1 MTRARARSDSNSV
14 QLFPFLAVLLCMMGA
29 LILLLVVIAR
39 HARAQ
44 ASIQGELAAPAA
56 AADET
61 ARREELD
68 WRREQLAAQR
78 DRTQAELSER
88 RLELGHFEEHARS
101 LRAELDELE
110 RAQGQL
116 EQLESTDESQKRELA
131 ARVST
136 INLQIT
142 ETQAKLLRAR
152 QQLASQPTS
161 YSIIPYLGP
170 NSTDRPPLYIE
181 CRNDRV
187 VLQPEGVVLTAED
200 FEGPLGPSNPL
211 ASALRAAR
219 EHMARN
225 RRTNAGEMGEPYPLL
240 LVRPD
245 GIMAYWMARA
255 ALESWGSDFGYELVD
270 ADWKLDF
277 KTPDNELA
285 RTEETAVAE
294 ARVQQR
300 ELAMMMPRLQGQSV
314 GRQYRASSHG
324 GGIVADEELPEED
337 RPGHRKY
344 GAARNGRGGYF
355 DPYPQANPAT
365 ETAAA
370 SGAGNSALGQGGSGG
385 LGFQGNGTGSG
396 AGFGSG
402 YPAGA
407 FQGGPAGGH
416 SLMGG
421 NDGGLYPGEAT
432 LGSSTPGGAMGPGG
446 PMGSGSG
453 SGSGGFATGGGPGGS
468 ASTGGN
474 FAGSGSGNSNGSST
488 GDQSA
493 GLNGSGLNGSG
504 PNGGGQ
510 NTGGPNG
517 TGQLAAG
524 AAGSAAG
531 GAAGGANGGA
541 AGGANGSANCTGPG
555 DAGSDSNTGGA
566 ADGPKLAAPGAA
578 QGAAGGNTA
587 ADGGITSGG
596 DPNGTLAT
604 NASNP
609 DSGGPSR
616 GGQPGAPD
624 SRNPFSSPLD
634 SYGTTSARSGAPGS
648 SSVTSPSSSGSP
660 GGGSGAGGSSPGPP
674 SVSKS
679 TPPPG
684 SMAEHRGKNWAV
696 PNEMR
701 RVAPVT
707 RPVMIRC
714 SKSSLVILADDGS
727 GKQVRAVPLA
737 EHTEDSV
744 DDLLTGVWDHITSW
758 GLAGH
763 GMYWHPVLVL
773 DTTADGQARAADLKR
788 LMASSG
794 IDVRDKQVNPPVARA
809 KKKRWWQW

>member
-1 MTRARARSDSNSV
+1 MTRVRARSDSNSV

-44 ASIQGELAAPAA
+44 ASIQGELVTPAA
-56 AADET
+56 AADEK

-116 EQLESTDESQKRELA
+116 DQLASTDENQKRELA
-131 ARVST
+131 ARVAA
-136 INLQIT
+136 INLQIS

-187 VLQPEGVVLTAED
+187 ILQPEGVVLTAED

-277 KTPDNELA
+277 KAPDTELA

-314 GRQYRASSHG
+314 GRQYRASSQ

-355 DPYPQANPAT
+355 DPYPQSNPAT
-365 ETAAA
+365 RTAAA
-370 SGAGNSALGQGGSGG
+370 GGAGSALGQGVPGA
-385 LGFQGNGTGSG
+385 GFQGNDTGSG
-396 AGFGSG
+396 VGSA
-402 YPAGA
+402 YPGGA
-407 FQGGPAGGH
+407 FQDGPAGGH

-432 LGSSTPGGAMGPGG
+432 LGSSTPGGATGPGG

-453 SGSGGFATGGGPGGS
+453 TGGFTAGGSPGGS
-468 ASTGGN
+468 SSTGGS
-474 FAGSGSGNSNGSST
+474 FANSGSGNSYGSTTSV
-488 GDQSA
+488 QSA
-493 GLNGSGLNGSG
+493 GQNGNEPNGTGL
-504 PNGGGQ
+504 NGGGQ
-510 NTGGPNG
+510 NTSDPNG

-531 GAAGGANGGA
+531 ATANGTNGGA
-541 AGGANGSANCTGPG
+541 AGGANGTGPG
-555 DAGSDSNTGGA
+555 GAGSEASTGGA
-566 ADGPKLAAPGAA
+566 ADGPKLAAPGTA
-578 QGAAGGNTA
+578 QDAAGGNTTA
-587 ADGGITSGG
+587 NGGVSSGG

-624 SRNPFSSPLD
+624 SRNPFTSPLD
-634 SYGTTSARSGAPGS
+634 SYGTTSARSGAPSG

-660 GGGSGAGGSSPGPP
+660 GGGSGAGGSSPGNP
-674 SVSKS
+674 SINKS
-679 TPPPG
+679 APPPG
-684 SMAEHRGKNWAV
+684 SMAENRGKNWAV
-696 PNEMR
+696 PTEMR

-714 SKSSLVILADDGS
+714 SQSSLVILADDGS
-727 GKQVRAVPLA
+727 GKQVRAVPLG

>member
-1 MTRARARSDSNSV
+1 MTRARARSESNSV

-44 ASIQGELAAPAA
+44 ASAQVKLTAPVSAA
-56 AADET
+56 AAAEEK

-68 WRREQLAAQR
+68 WRREQLTAQR

-110 RAQGQL
+110 RAAGQL
-116 EQLESTDESQKRELA
+116 EQLASTDETQKRELA
-131 ARVST
+131 ARVAA
-136 INLQIT
+136 INLQIS

-152 QQLASQPTS
+152 QQLAEQPAS

-170 NSTDRPPLYIE
+170 NSTSRPPLYIE
-181 CRNDRV
+181 CRHDRI
-187 VLQPEGVVLTAED
+187 VLQPEGVVLTSED

-225 RRTNAGEMGEPYPLL
+225 RRTDGGEMGEPYPLL

-245 GIMAYWMARA
+245 GIVAYWMARA

-277 KTPDNELA
+277 KAPDTELA
-285 RTEETAVAE
+285 RNEETAIAE

-300 ELAMMMPRLQGQSV
+300 ELAMMMPRLQGQSA

-324 GGIVADEELPEED
+324 GGIVADGEMPPED

-344 GAARNGRGGYF
+344 GAARNGRSGYF
-355 DPYPQANPAT
+355 DPYPQSNPANQ
-365 ETAAA
+365 TAATGG
-370 SGAGNSALGQGGSGG
+370 GANSALGEGSSGSG
-385 LGFQGNGTGSG
+385 FSP
-396 AGFGSG
+396 G
-402 YPAGA
+402 YPGGA
-407 FQGGPAGGH
+407 FQAGRAGGN
-416 SLMGG
+416 SLTGG
-421 NDGGLYPGEAT
+421 NDGGLYPGEAM
-432 LGSSTPGGAMGPGG
+432 LGSSPNGGPMGPDGPMGPGG
-446 PMGSGSG
+446 PMSSG
-453 SGSGGFATGGGPGGS
+453 TGGGPGGS
-468 ASTGGN
+468 GPG
-474 FAGSGSGNSNGSST
+474 
-488 GDQSA
+488 
-493 GLNGSGLNGSG
+493 GSG
-504 PNGGGQ
+504 PGG
-510 NTGGPNG
+510 NG
-517 TGQLAAG
+517 TG
-524 AAGSAAG
+524 GS
-531 GAAGGANGGA
+531 
-541 AGGANGSANCTGPG
+541 GANGSAPNSGGQGSGDPNGDGQLVSGAGAAGIAAGAAANGANGGNSGGNGTGPG
-555 DAGSDSNTGGA
+555 GGGSGSGPGGSP
-566 ADGPKLAAPGAA
+566 DGPQLAAPGGA
-578 QGAAGGNTA
+578 QGAAGGDTA
-587 ADGGITSGG
+587 AGGGISSGG
-596 DPNGTLAT
+596 DPGGTLAS

-624 SRNPFSSPLD
+624 SRNPFTSPLD
-634 SYGTTSARSGAPGS
+634 SYGTSSARSGSPGGT
-648 SSVTSPSSSGSP
+648 SVTSPSSSGAP
-660 GGGSGAGGSSPGPP
+660 GGGSGAGGASGGAP
-674 SVSKS
+674 SMSKA
-679 TPPPG
+679 PPPG
-684 SMAEHRGKNWAV
+684 SMAENRGKNWAV

-701 RVAPVT
+701 RAAPVT

-714 SKSSLVILADDGS
+714 SQSSLVILADDGS
-727 GKQVRAVPLA
+727 GKQVRAVPLG
-737 EHTEDSV
+737 ERTEDSV

-758 GLAGH
+758 GLAGN

-773 DTTADGQARAADLKR
+773 DTTPDGQARAADLKR

>member
-1 MTRARARSDSNSV
+1 MTRVRARSDSNSV

-56 AADET
+56 AADEK

-116 EQLESTDESQKRELA
+116 DQLASTDENQKRELA
-131 ARVST
+131 ARVAA
-136 INLQIT
+136 INLQIS

-187 VLQPEGVVLTAED
+187 ILQPEGVVLTAED

-277 KTPDNELA
+277 KAPDTELA

-314 GRQYRASSHG
+314 GRQYRASSQ

-355 DPYPQANPAT
+355 DPYPQSNPAT
-365 ETAAA
+365 RTAAA
-370 SGAGNSALGQGGSGG
+370 GGAGSALGQGVPGA
-385 LGFQGNGTGSG
+385 GFQGNDTGSG
-396 AGFGSG
+396 VGSA
-402 YPAGA
+402 YPGGA
-407 FQGGPAGGH
+407 FQDGPAGGH

-432 LGSSTPGGAMGPGG
+432 LGSSTPGGATGPGG

-453 SGSGGFATGGGPGGS
+453 TGGFTAGGSPGGS
-468 ASTGGN
+468 SSTGGS
-474 FAGSGSGNSNGSST
+474 FANSGSGNSYGSTTSV
-488 GDQSA
+488 QSA
-493 GLNGSGLNGSG
+493 GQNGNEPNGTGL
-504 PNGGGQ
+504 NGGGQ
-510 NTGGPNG
+510 NTSDPNG

-531 GAAGGANGGA
+531 ATANGTNGGA
-541 AGGANGSANCTGPG
+541 AGGANGTGPG
-555 DAGSDSNTGGA
+555 GAGSEASTGGA
-566 ADGPKLAAPGAA
+566 ADGPKLAAPGTA
-578 QGAAGGNTA
+578 QDAAGGNTTA
-587 ADGGITSGG
+587 NGGVSSGG

-624 SRNPFSSPLD
+624 SRNPFTSPLD
-634 SYGTTSARSGAPGS
+634 SYGTTSARSGAPSG

-660 GGGSGAGGSSPGPP
+660 GGGSGAGGSSPGNP
-674 SVSKS
+674 SINKS
-679 TPPPG
+679 APPPG
-684 SMAEHRGKNWAV
+684 SMAENRGKNWAV
-696 PNEMR
+696 PTEMR

-714 SKSSLVILADDGS
+714 SQSSLVILADDGS
-727 GKQVRAVPLA
+727 GKQVRAVPLG

>member
-1 MTRARARSDSNSV
+1 MTRVRARSDSNSV

-56 AADET
+56 AADEK

-116 EQLESTDESQKRELA
+116 DQLASTDENQKRELA
-131 ARVST
+131 ARVAA
-136 INLQIT
+136 INLQIS

-187 VLQPEGVVLTAED
+187 ILQPEGVVLTAED
-200 FEGPLGPSNPL
+200 FEGPLGPINPL

-277 KTPDNELA
+277 KAPDTELA

-314 GRQYRASSHG
+314 GRQYRASSQ

-355 DPYPQANPAT
+355 DPYPQSNPAT
-365 ETAAA
+365 RTAAA
-370 SGAGNSALGQGGSGG
+370 GGAGSALGQGVPGA
-385 LGFQGNGTGSG
+385 GFQGNDTGSG
-396 AGFGSG
+396 VGSA
-402 YPAGA
+402 YPGGA
-407 FQGGPAGGH
+407 FQDGPAGGH

-432 LGSSTPGGAMGPGG
+432 LGSSTPGGATGPGG

-453 SGSGGFATGGGPGGS
+453 TGGFTAGGSPGGS
-468 ASTGGN
+468 SSTGGS
-474 FAGSGSGNSNGSST
+474 FANSGSGNSYGSTTSV
-488 GDQSA
+488 QSA
-493 GLNGSGLNGSG
+493 GQNGNEPNGTGL
-504 PNGGGQ
+504 NGGGQ
-510 NTGGPNG
+510 NTSDPNG

-531 GAAGGANGGA
+531 ATANGTNGGA
-541 AGGANGSANCTGPG
+541 AGGANGTEPG
-555 DAGSDSNTGGA
+555 GAGSESSAGGA
-566 ADGPKLAAPGAA
+566 ADGPKLAAPGTA
-578 QGAAGGNTA
+578 QDAAGGNTTA
-587 ADGGITSGG
+587 NGGVSSGG

-624 SRNPFSSPLD
+624 SRNPFTSPLD
-634 SYGTTSARSGAPGS
+634 SYGTTSARSGAPSG

-660 GGGSGAGGSSPGPP
+660 GGGSGAGGSSPGNP
-674 SVSKS
+674 SINKS
-679 TPPPG
+679 APPPG
-684 SMAEHRGKNWAV
+684 SMAENRGKNWAV
-696 PNEMR
+696 PTEMR

-714 SKSSLVILADDGS
+714 SQSSLVILADDGS
-727 GKQVRAVPLA
+727 GKQVRAVPLG

>member
-1 MTRARARSDSNSV
+1 MTRVRARSDSNSV

-56 AADET
+56 AADEK

-116 EQLESTDESQKRELA
+116 DQLASTDENQKRELA
-131 ARVST
+131 ARVAA
-136 INLQIT
+136 INLQIS

-187 VLQPEGVVLTAED
+187 ILQPEGVVLTAED

-219 EHMARN
+219 EHLARN

-277 KTPDNELA
+277 KAPDTELA

-314 GRQYRASSHG
+314 GRQYRASSQ

-355 DPYPQANPAT
+355 DPYPQSNPAT
-365 ETAAA
+365 RTAAA
-370 SGAGNSALGQGGSGG
+370 GGAGSALGQGVPGA
-385 LGFQGNGTGSG
+385 GFQGNDTGSG
-396 AGFGSG
+396 VGSA
-402 YPAGA
+402 YPGGA
-407 FQGGPAGGH
+407 FQDGPAGGH

-432 LGSSTPGGAMGPGG
+432 LGSSTPGGATGPGG

-453 SGSGGFATGGGPGGS
+453 TGGFTAGGSPGGS
-468 ASTGGN
+468 SSTGGS
-474 FAGSGSGNSNGSST
+474 FANSGSGNSYGSTTSV
-488 GDQSA
+488 QSA
-493 GLNGSGLNGSG
+493 GQNGNEPNGTGL
-504 PNGGGQ
+504 NGGGQ
-510 NTGGPNG
+510 NTSDPNG

-531 GAAGGANGGA
+531 ATANGTNGGA
-541 AGGANGSANCTGPG
+541 AGGANGTGPG
-555 DAGSDSNTGGA
+555 GAGSEASTGGA
-566 ADGPKLAAPGAA
+566 ADGPKLAAPGTA
-578 QGAAGGNTA
+578 QDAAGGNTTA
-587 ADGGITSGG
+587 NGGVSSGG

-624 SRNPFSSPLD
+624 SRNPFTSPLD
-634 SYGTTSARSGAPGS
+634 SYGTTSARSGAPSG

-660 GGGSGAGGSSPGPP
+660 GGGSGAGGSSPGNP
-674 SVSKS
+674 SINKS
-679 TPPPG
+679 APPPG
-684 SMAEHRGKNWAV
+684 SMAENRGKNWAV
-696 PNEMR
+696 PTEMR

-714 SKSSLVILADDGS
+714 SQSSLVILADDGS
-727 GKQVRAVPLA
+727 GKQVRAVPLG

>member
-1 MTRARARSDSNSV
+1 
-14 QLFPFLAVLLCMMGA
+14 MMGA

-44 ASIQGELAAPAA
+44 ASIPGKLAAPAA
-56 AADET
+56 AAAAADEK

-110 RAQGQL
+110 RAQREL
-116 EQLESTDESQKRELA
+116 EKLASTDEDQKRELA
-131 ARVST
+131 ARVAA
-136 INLQIT
+136 INLQIS

-152 QQLASQPTS
+152 QQLEAQPTS
-161 YSIIPYLGP
+161 YSVVPYLGP
-170 NSTDRPPLYIE
+170 NSTGRPPLYIE

-187 VLQPEGVVLTAED
+187 ILQPEGVTLTAED
-200 FEGPLGPSNPL
+200 FAGPLGPTNPL

-225 RRTNAGEMGEPYPLL
+225 RRTNVGEMGEPYPLL

-245 GIMAYWMARA
+245 GIMAYWLARA
-255 ALESWGSDFGYELVD
+255 ALESWGADFGYELID

-277 KTPDNELA
+277 KAPDTELA
-285 RTEETAVAE
+285 RTEETALAE
-294 ARVQQR
+294 ARVHQR

-324 GGIVADEELPEED
+324 GGIVADEDIPEED

-344 GAARNGRGGYF
+344 GVARNGRSGYF
-355 DPYPQANPAT
+355 DPYPQSNPANQ
-365 ETAAA
+365 TAAA
-370 SGAGNSALGQGGSGG
+370 GAAGSAFGQRGSGG
-385 LGFQGNGTGSG
+385 LGFGSNGNGSG
-396 AGFGSG
+396 NGFGSG
-402 YPAGA
+402 AV
-407 FQGGPAGGH
+407 QGNPGGGH

-432 LGSSTPGGAMGPGG
+432 LGSSDAGGPMGTGGPRG

-453 SGSGGFATGGGPGGS
+453 NGTGAGGFGSGSGPGGNTAGGGSFAGTGNGGNGTGNGGQSGGPNGGGPGS
-468 ASTGGN
+468 GGP
-474 FAGSGSGNSNGSST
+474 NG
-488 GDQSA
+488 GGA
-493 GLNGSGLNGSG
+493 NGSG
-504 PNGGGQ
+504 PNGNGQ
-510 NTGGPNG
+510 GSGDSNG
-517 TGQLAAG
+517 VGQMAAAG
-524 AAGSAAG
+524 AAGFAAG
-531 GAAGGANGGA
+531 AATNGSNNGANGNA
-541 AGGANGSANCTGPG
+541 TGGANGSANGSANGTGPG
-555 DAGSDSNTGGA
+555 GASSESNTGGA
-566 ADGPKLAAPGAA
+566 ADGPKLAAPGGA
-578 QGAAGGNTA
+578 QGAAGGDTA
-587 ADGGITSGG
+587 ANGGVNSGG
-596 DPNGTLAT
+596 DPNGTLAS
-604 NASNP
+604 NASNAG
-609 DSGGPSR
+609 SGGPSR

-634 SYGTTSARSGAPGS
+634 SYGTTSARSGAPGGT
-648 SSVTSPSSSGSP
+648 SVTSPSSSGYS
-660 GGGSGAGGSSPGPP
+660 GGGAGAGGSSPGTPSP
-674 SVSKS
+674 SVNKS

-696 PNEMR
+696 PNDMR
-701 RVAPVT
+701 KVAPVT

-714 SKSSLVILADDGS
+714 SQSSLVILADDGS
-727 GKQVRAVPLA
+727 GKQVRAVPLG
-737 EHTEDSV
+737 ENTEESV
-744 DDLLTGVWDHITSW
+744 DDLIAGVWEHISSW

-773 DTTADGQARAADLKR
+773 DTTADGQTRAADLKR
-788 LMASSG
+788 LMAGSG

>member
-44 ASIQGELAAPAA
+44 ASAQVKLTAPVAA
-56 AADET
+56 ASAAEEK

-68 WRREQLAAQR
+68 WRREQLTAQR

-110 RAQGQL
+110 RAQAQL
-116 EQLESTDESQKRELA
+116 DQLASTDEDQKRELA
-131 ARVST
+131 ARVAA
-136 INLQIT
+136 INSQIS

-152 QQLASQPTS
+152 QQLEAQPTS

-170 NSTDRPPLYIE
+170 NSTGRPPLYIE

-187 VLQPEGVVLTAED
+187 ILQPEGVVLTAED

-277 KTPDNELA
+277 KTPDTELA

-300 ELAMMMPRLQGQSV
+300 ELAAMMPRLQGQSV
-314 GRQYRASSHG
+314 GRQYRASSQ

-355 DPYPQANPAT
+355 DPYPQSNPASR
-365 ETAAA
+365 TAAA
-370 SGAGNSALGQGGSGG
+370 GGAAGSAFGQGGPGS
-385 LGFQGNGTGSG
+385 GFQGNGTGS
-396 AGFGSG
+396 A
-402 YPAGA
+402 YPGGA

-432 LGSSTPGGAMGPGG
+432 IGSSTPGGPTGPGG
-446 PMGSGSG
+446 PMTSGSG
-453 SGSGGFATGGGPGGS
+453 TGGFAAGGGSGGS
-468 ASTGGN
+468 SSTGSS
-474 FAGSGSGNSNGSST
+474 FAGSGSGNSNGNSS
-488 GDQSA
+488 GDASGGQN
-493 GLNGSGLNGSG
+493 GNGSNGAG

-510 NTGGPNG
+510 SAGDPNG
-517 TGQLAAG
+517 TGQMAAAG
-524 AAGSAAG
+524 AAGFAAG
-531 GAAGGANGGA
+531 AAANGT
-541 AGGANGSANCTGPG
+541 NGSAGDGAPGGTNGNANGTGSG
-555 DAGSDSNTGGA
+555 GAGSESSTGGA
-566 ADGPKLAAPGAA
+566 ADGPKLAAPGGAP
-578 QGAAGGNTA
+578 GAAGGDTA
-587 ADGGITSGG
+587 SGGGISSGG
-596 DPNGTLAT
+596 DPNGTQLT

-624 SRNPFSSPLD
+624 ARNPFSSPLD
-634 SYGTTSARSGAPGS
+634 SYGTSSARSGAPGGT
-648 SSVTSPSSSGSP
+648 SVTSPSSSGAS
-660 GGGSGAGGSSPGPP
+660 GGGSGAGGTSGGAP

-679 TPPPG
+679 PPAG

-696 PNEMR
+696 PTEMR

-714 SKSSLVILADDGS
+714 SQSSLVILADDGS
-727 GKQVRAVPLA
+727 GKQVRAVPLG
-737 EHTEDSV
+737 ERTEDAV

>member
-44 ASIQGELAAPAA
+44 ASAQVKLTAPVAA
-56 AADET
+56 ASAAEEK

-68 WRREQLAAQR
+68 WRREQLTAQR

-88 RLELGHFEEHARS
+88 RLELGHFEEHARA
-101 LRAELDELE
+101 LRAELDGLE
-110 RAQGQL
+110 RAQAQL
-116 EQLESTDESQKRELA
+116 DQLASTDENQKRELA
-131 ARVST
+131 ARVAA
-136 INLQIT
+136 INLQIS

-152 QQLASQPTS
+152 QQLEAQPTS

-170 NSTDRPPLYIE
+170 NSTGRPPLYIE

-277 KTPDNELA
+277 KAPDTELA

-314 GRQYRASSHG
+314 GRQYRASSQ
-324 GGIVADEELPEED
+324 GGIVADEELPPED

-355 DPYPQANPAT
+355 DPYPQSNPASR
-365 ETAAA
+365 TAAA
-370 SGAGNSALGQGGSGG
+370 AGAAGSALGQGGPGSGI
-385 LGFQGNGTGSG
+385 QGSGTGST
-396 AGFGSG
+396 
-402 YPAGA
+402 YPGGA

-432 LGSSTPGGAMGPGG
+432 LGSSTPGGPMGPGG
-446 PMGSGSG
+446 PMTSGSG
-453 SGSGGFATGGGPGGS
+453 TGTEGFASGGSPGGGAASGGS
-468 ASTGGN
+468 
-474 FAGSGSGNSNGSST
+474 FAGSGSGNSTGNQTAGQNGNSQNGS
-488 GDQSA
+488 DP
-493 GLNGSGLNGSG
+493 NGS
-504 PNGGGQ
+504 GQ
-510 NTGGPNG
+510 NTGDPNG
-517 TGQLAAG
+517 TGQMAAAG
-524 AAGSAAG
+524 AAGFAAG
-531 GAAGGANGGA
+531 AAANDSNS
-541 AGGANGSANCTGPG
+541 GANGSANGTGSG
-555 DAGSDSNTGGA
+555 GAGSESSTGGA
-566 ADGPKLAAPGAA
+566 ADGPKLAAPGGAP
-578 QGAAGGNTA
+578 GAAGGDTA
-587 ADGGITSGG
+587 SGGGTSSGG
-596 DPNGTLAT
+596 DPNGTQLT

-624 SRNPFSSPLD
+624 ARNPFSSPLD
-634 SYGTTSARSGAPGS
+634 SYGTSSARSGAPGGT
-648 SSVTSPSSSGSP
+648 SVTSPSSSGAS
-660 GGGSGAGGSSPGPP
+660 GGRSGAGGTSGGAP

-679 TPPPG
+679 PPAG

-696 PNEMR
+696 PTEMR

-714 SKSSLVILADDGS
+714 SQSSLVILADDGS
-727 GKQVRAVPLA
+727 GKQVRAVPLG
-737 EHTEDSV
+737 EHTEDSI